1 MKQHEF
7 EALHQ
12 ELWQKIDAALE
23 KPAQG
28 KNASLL
34 AEHYLSL
41 CQQLAIAKERMY
53 DGALVERLNNRALGL
68 YRELYRYRAETRL
81 NLYAFFRRD
90 FPLAIYRHRFYILIA
105 LLVMILP
112 GLVAGT
118 WSYFDE
124 EAIYSVLDSSQVRHM
139 ERIYDPE
146 SRKIGREREADT
158 DLFMFGFYIKN
169 NISVAFRCFA
179 GGLLLGIGTLLVLFF
194 NGMFMGSIAGHL
206 TRLDFVDTF
215 YPFVIGHGSFELTAI
230 VFSGAA
236 GLRLGYAIVNP
247 GLSSRLD
254 SLRYAGREVV
264 PMLYGIVLM
273 LIIAAFLEAFWSSS
287 SSLPIALKYWVG
299 AILWGLVLWYSCSGR
314 RHESR

>member
-41 CQQLAIAKERMY
+41 CQQLEIAKERMY

-90 FPLAIYRHRFYILIA
+90 FPLAIYRHRFYILVA

-124 EAIYSVLDSSQVRHM
+124 EAVYSVLDSSQVRHM

-146 SRKIGREREADT
+146 ARKIGREREADT

-247 GLSSRLD
+247 GQSSRLD
-254 SLRYAGREVV
+254 SLRQAGREVV

-287 SSLPIALKYWVG
+287 SSLSITLKYWVG